1 MAVPAEHQ
9 HQVFAGTAHLPSGRL
24 PLRAA
29 PRRYVGLLT
38 DTMRRPGWRPEI
50 ARAQKPPR
58 LHRYRPRGTT
68 INTPTGPPAQSQTR
82 AEDGSGAAPPAPPR
96 QTMQAIVQAGYGSD
110 ALGRAAIDI
119 SVIGDDEVLIR
130 LQAAD
135 LDRGTWHLM
144 TGKPY
149 LIRL

>member
-29 PRRYVGLLT
+29 PGRYVGLLT

-58 LHRYRPRGTT
+58 PSPVSTDRDDHEYT
-68 INTPTGPPAQSQTR
+68 
-82 AEDGSGAAPPAPPR
+82 D
-96 QTMQAIVQAGYGSD
+96 
-110 ALGRAAIDI
+110 RAAR
-119 SVIGDDEVLIR
+119 GKLIITV
-130 LQAAD
+130 A
-135 LDRGTWHLM
+135 H
-144 TGKPY
+144 TG
-149 LIRL
+149 